1 MIMLR
6 YLLEKV
12 KLTFKKV
19 RFTFQKVS
27 FTFFENVFFF
37 QSVGLALKLLD
48 SVDEGA
54 GEGVVKDLFILQ
66 PL

>member
-27 FTFFENVFFF
+27 FTFLKMSSFF
-37 QSVGLALKLLD
+37 QFMGLALKLPD
-48 SVDEGA
+48 SVDEGT

>member
-37 QSVGLALKLLD
+37 QSVELALKLLD

>member
-1 MIMLR
+1 M
-6 YLLEKV
+6 
-12 KLTFKKV
+12 
-19 RFTFQKVS
+19 
-27 FTFFENVFFF
+27 
-37 QSVGLALKLLD
+37 GLALKLPD

>member
-19 RFTFQKVS
+19 RFTFQKVR
-27 FTFFENVFFF
+27 FTFLKMSSFF

-54 GEGVVKDLFILQ
+54 GEGVVKDLFIL
-66 PL
+66 